1 MSESTSAVRCQTLR
15 RYIIDAIAAAG
26 SGHVGSSLSC
36 IDILDVLFFEL
47 ECGRDPAHHR
57 FVMSKGHAESA
68 LYSIFCH
75 LDWIS
80 HQELLS
86 MRQFGSRLQGHPDPL
101 WLPQVEYAGGSLGQ
115 GLSFAQGLADGLG
128 SGHYVYALLSDGELQ
143 EGQTWEA
150 FFSIPRMQTNNLR
163 VIIDCNGF
171 QLCGPTPT
179 TPAIETYTII
189 LRQAGWTVSLCSGH
203 DAESLRVALTEETS
217 TPHVIFAR
225 TVKGK
230 GIPFMENNN
239 YYHGRGLNQQEIEA
253 ARFALAEGGGR

>member
-1 MSESTSAVRCQTLR
+1 MSETRRQTLR
-15 RYIIDAIAAAG
+15 RYIIDAIEAAG
-26 SGHVGSSLSC
+26 SGHIGSSLSC
-36 IDILDVLFFEL
+36 IDILAVLFFEL
-47 ECGRDPAHHR
+47 ECARDPTHHR
-57 FVMSKGHAESA
+57 LVMSKGHAESA
-68 LYSIFCH
+68 LYAIFCQ

-80 HQELLS
+80 HHELLS

-128 SGHYVYALLSDGELQ
+128 SGHNIYALLSDGELQ

-163 VIIDCNGF
+163 VIIDWNGL
-171 QLCGPTPT
+171 QLCGSTPATPT
-179 TPAIETYTII
+179 IETFII
-189 LRQAGWTVSLCSGH
+189 MLRQAGWTVNCCNGH
-203 DAESLRVALTEETS
+203 DAESLRAVLTEETP

-239 YYHGRGLNQQEIEA
+239 DYHGRGLSQQEIEA
-253 ARFALAEGGGR
+253 ARCALAEGEWR